1 MSRRRRRQRPPLVI
15 TEEEYDKFLPNE
27 LGWVIF
33 ALLVGIILFPTGLL
47 FVFGW
52 NLIVG
57 MITTACF
64 GLTIGAYI
72 ALEFV
77 RHRICVEHRV
87 VIEGDENE

>member
-1 MSRRRRRQRPPLVI
+1 MSKRRRQRLPLVI

-27 LGWVIF
+27 LEWAIF

-57 MITTACF
+57 LITTACF

-72 ALEFV
+72 VLEFV
-77 RHRICVEHRV
+77 RRRICIEYRV
-87 VIEGDENE
+87 VIESDEDE